1 MVLYFKETKLE
12 SKEMAVEEV
21 VVGKEIVKKKQNKHD
36 KTEMQNYFPEAFF
49 PCSFIL
55 KKTENCLLF

>member
-21 VVGKEIVKKKQNKHD
+21 VVGKEIVKKSKINMTKQKC
-36 KTEMQNYFPEAFF
+36 KIIFLRRFF
-49 PCSFIL
+49 L
-55 KKTENCLLF
+55 VRLF